1 MGMPSIDGDI
11 STTNSSEQQIIE
23 DKNKQFLYARAMH
36 ASHMIQ
42 HHMQGISERQRVI
55 DEYRAM
61 MDDGREMIPLDSDL
75 HESDP
80 VIIQHIMQMIDTDIF
95 WYGETFRQVITELR
109 KKALHETT
117 MFTGEKLDENEHHES
132 AMMCWE
138 SLDESEPTSKKR
150 KTLCQE
156 EAMNDQSDNLDDDL
170 HTQRTANKGVGSII
184 PVNDLQLGADDDA
197 STLATQETLAKNL
210 VYVTNIPDGKLAYTK
225 NARDSS
231 KNSSE
236 KDGKLSSLL
245 EKPDQ
250 LIRKDSLNAY
260 GTSKTNDKREK
271 GEERTTNTW
280 RTRKIIHMEF
290 ESDDD
295 VAEPPKNAETAKKEG
310 KVRVTKKTGHY
321 YEFSSDEED
330 EAHADPK
337 KNKKTHADHEKT
349 PKKDENDQALVSNE
363 MTPSTIGSD
372 IFIGDSAATSHMT
385 NNKTGVYDLKPIRGS
400 VMIGNGE
407 SISCTHKGKLDVIC
421 KHKDGSTAKHTWEV
435 KIVPQLNHDLFS
447 FTKAMKEGWQMHGRW
462 KEGGLMIELSQ
473 SSQTSIKFDRMIPS
487 GSSWL
492 MGLKTQRLVGQ
503 AHAVIE
509 PGKSIPILKFHHIT
523 GHTGKHLLRP
533 TAEYMGIKLTG
544 KLEPCEMCAQAK
556 ITQANVPK
564 KKEKQVPSRPGYR
577 MFIDISSFK
586 HESMGGKRHWLI
598 VVDEFSDCSHSFFL
612 RRKNDQIELFPDWI
626 KELKAKYGIDIKYI
640 RLDNSGEN
648 KGLKDECEKQNLG
661 IIFEFTAPGTPQQN
675 SVVERKIP
683 TLMGR
688 SRAMMLTAGFSQQDK
703 RKFWCEVISTATKLD
718 NIMVR
723 KDRTKPPYSLFY
735 NDEAKYMKF
744 LRSFGEMAVIA
755 ITDGKKMRSKLD
767 PRGRTG
773 IFVGYADDHAGN
785 VYRFINT
792 QTKKIILSRD
802 VQWLNSFWKEY
813 KTRKDDSRKLVD
825 VFHSLEEDDQTQEES
840 EVEEPNELEDWTQ
853 ETCFISAVT
862 SGPTEPKTFQEAWHS
877 PIEEERNKWQAAI
890 RKVIR
895 SMINRGV
902 WRKNDKMKIP
912 ENRRLIGNKWVFK
925 IKRDGTYR
933 ARLVALGY
941 SQIPGVDF
949 TDNFAPVAHD
959 VSFRIALARMMVEK
973 LDSLVMDVETAFLYG
988 DIKEEIFMKS
998 PVGMEEIDPG
1008 SSPEDCFQLKKGI
1021 YGLCQAARQFWKK
1034 FVDTIKKEP
1043 FGFTVSQA
1051 DPCMLF
1057 KENNLGICIII
1068 MYVDDMLVIGKKEQ
1082 IQEFATMIQKEFSV
1096 KIQHNLAD
1104 YLGCE
1109 FHMNKERRKGWLGQP
1124 SIIQSLEQ
1132 KFGEKAMKTRS
1143 SLTPGTPRFIARRLE
1158 NEEDK
1163 VNAQD
1168 HETYRSG
1175 VGTLLYLT
1183 KHSRPDISNPVRELS
1198 KTMDAPAP
1206 AHLKEM
1212 YKLIRFVLETKDHG
1226 LKFRLMKSMRKW
1238 VLKALSD
1245 SDFASDKETRISVFG
1260 YVIYFCGIPIAWR
1273 SKGMKSVVLSTTE
1286 AEYMALSEV
1295 VKELKFIVQ
1304 LLQTMNIT
1312 VELPITVYVDNVGA
1326 IWISN
1331 NRNTGDRTKHID
1343 IRTAFVKEYQEDG
1356 KIIIKFVKSEEN
1368 DADIF
1373 TKNTS
1378 SIIYQKHQEKLVW
1391 DKKEVNDDQ

>member
-1 MGMPSIDGDI
+1 MGHFARNCPKPRENANLARENERNSNFGNWLDLGDNSVCEECAMICTDVYSTDESEGMIVYGDQGISSENYDEDTYGDLLNTESDDEQVIKYDVALLATDSVSLEKKRRRLNRDIPSEAPNYLSRLNDDSDTKQGLTTQAEESESQEARTMGMLSIDGDI
-11 STTNSSEQQIIE
+11 STTNSSEQQRIE

-42 HHMQGISERQRVI
+42 HHMQGISERERVI
-55 DEYRAM
+55 NEYRAM
-61 MDDGREMIPLDSDL
+61 MDAGREMIPLDSDL
-75 HESDP
+75 HQSDP

-117 MFTGEKLDENEHHES
+117 MLTGEKLDENAYRES

-156 EAMNDQSDNLDDDL
+156 EATNDPSDKIDDDP

-184 PVNDLQLGADDDA
+184 PVNDLQLGTDDDA

-210 VYVTNIPDGKLAYTK
+210 VYVTNIPDGKLAHTDI
-225 NARDSS
+225 ARDSS

-236 KDGKLSSLL
+236 KDGKPSSLL

-250 LIRKDSLNAY
+250 LIRKDTLYAY

-271 GEERTTNTW
+271 GKERTTNTW
-280 RTRKIIHMEF
+280 RTRKIIHTEF

-295 VAEPPKNAETAKKEG
+295 VAEPQKNAETTKKEG
-310 KVRVTKKTGHY
+310 KVRVTTKTIHY

-337 KNKKTHADHEKT
+337 TNEKTHADHEKST
-349 PKKDENDQALVSNE
+349 KKGENDQALVSNE

-473 SSQTSIKFDRMIPS
+473 TSKNSIKFDRMIPS

-523 GHTGKHLLRP
+523 GHTGEHLLRP

-544 KLEPCEMCAQAK
+544 KLEPNEQEIAETNDGNNTEEQ
-556 ITQANVPK
+556 
-564 KKEKQVPSRPGYR
+564 
-577 MFIDISSFK
+577 
-586 HESMGGKRHWLI
+586 KRL
-598 VVDEFSDCSHSFFL
+598 
-612 RRKNDQIELFPDWI
+612 
-626 KELKAKYGIDIKYI
+626 GIDIQMI
-640 RLDNSGEN
+640 GAREEEL
-648 KGLKDECEKQNLG
+648 
-661 IIFEFTAPGTPQQN
+661 
-675 SVVERKIP
+675 
-683 TLMGR
+683 
-688 SRAMMLTAGFSQQDK
+688 
-703 RKFWCEVISTATKLD
+703 
-718 NIMVR
+718 
-723 KDRTKPPYSLFY
+723 
-735 NDEAKYMKF
+735 
-744 LRSFGEMAVIA
+744 
-755 ITDGKKMRSKLD
+755 
-767 PRGRTG
+767 GRT
-773 IFVGYADDHAGN
+773 
-785 VYRFINT
+785 RS
-792 QTKKIILSRD
+792 QTREMMSPR
-802 VQWLNSFWKEY
+802 N
-813 KTRKDDSRKLVD
+813 
-825 VFHSLEEDDQTQEES
+825 ES
-840 EVEEPNELEDWTQ
+840 MERAELTMEDWIQ

-877 PIEEERNKWQAAI
+877 PIEEERHKWQAAI
-890 RKVIR
+890 RKEIR

-902 WRKNDKMKIP
+902 WRKIDKMKIP

-988 DIKEEIFMKS
+988 DIEEEIFMKS

-1034 FVDTIKKEP
+1034 FVETIKKEP

-1109 FHMNKERRKGWLGQP
+1109 FHMNKERTKGWLGQP
-1124 SIIQSLEQ
+1124 SIIKSLEQ

-1212 YKLIRFVLETKDHG
+1212 YKLIRFVLETQDHG
-1226 LKFRLMKSMRKW
+1226 LKFKLMKSIRKW
-1238 VLKALSD
+1238 VLEALSD

-1326 IWISN
+1326 IWLSN

-1373 TKNTS
+1373 MKNTS